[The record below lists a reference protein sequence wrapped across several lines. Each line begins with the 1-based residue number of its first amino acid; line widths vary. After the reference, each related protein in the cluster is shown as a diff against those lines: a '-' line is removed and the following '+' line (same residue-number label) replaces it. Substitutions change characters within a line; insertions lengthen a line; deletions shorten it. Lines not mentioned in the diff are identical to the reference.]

1 MSEVKTIEAGPDR
14 KPIQMT
20 GVCSIEA
27 AAAPKDGEDAAL
39 PSVKLDAYNGG
50 KIAVGWWGDI
60 VVDLKGLPGMR
71 DVAFNPDDGLIL
83 GAAVTMNE
91 VATHP
96 AILAHY
102 RMLADACETV
112 GSYQLRNRAT
122 IGGNIC
128 NGSPC
133 ADSLPPLYVLD
144 AVAILESANGERR
157 LPIEKCFKGPK
168 ETVFYRN
175 ELLTAVEFAIPAQ
188 SANSFFF
195 ASGQRKALA
204 ITKISVAGQF
214 NFIEG
219 VVQMARIAY
228 GSVAPSVL
236 RGAAVEEYIQWQS
249 LSQETIKKSVSLCRN
264 EIKPIDDIRSTADWR
279 REATGV
285 LLQRGL
291 ELLAEKNQPPA
302 QI

>member
-1 MSEVKTIEAGPDR
+1 
-14 KPIQMT
+14 MT
-20 GVCSIEA
+20 TFDQVISSDIIRDYAPVLWSA
-27 AAAPKDGEDAAL
+27 AQ
-39 PSVKLDAYNGG
+39 S
-50 KIAVGWWGDI
+50 
-60 VVDLKGLPGMR
+60 
-71 DVAFNPDDGLIL
+71 L
-83 GAAVTMNE
+83 GS
-91 VATHP
+91 P
-96 AILAHY
+96 
-102 RMLADACETV
+102 
-112 GSYQLRNRAT
+112 QLRNRAT

>member
-1 MSEVKTIEAGPDR
+1 MILPEFRVMAPENLYEALDLLDGYGPEGAMVLAGGTDLLVRMKEGSLRPSTVIVLDKVPNLDFIEMSADKIRIGA
-14 KPIQMT
+14 MT
-20 GVCSIEA
+20 TFDQVISSDIIRDYAPVLWSA
-27 AAAPKDGEDAAL
+27 AQ
-39 PSVKLDAYNGG
+39 S
-50 KIAVGWWGDI
+50 
-60 VVDLKGLPGMR
+60 
-71 DVAFNPDDGLIL
+71 L
-83 GAAVTMNE
+83 GS
-91 VATHP
+91 P
-96 AILAHY
+96 
-102 RMLADACETV
+102 
-112 GSYQLRNRAT
+112 QLRNRAT

>member
-1 MSEVKTIEAGPDR
+1 MILPEFRVMAPENLYEALDLLDGYGPEGAMVLAGGTDLLVRMKEGSLRPSTVIVLDKVPDLDFIEMSLDKIRIGA
-14 KPIQMT
+14 MT
-20 GVCSIEA
+20 TFDQVISSDIIRDYAPVLWSA
-27 AAAPKDGEDAAL
+27 AQ
-39 PSVKLDAYNGG
+39 S
-50 KIAVGWWGDI
+50 
-60 VVDLKGLPGMR
+60 
-71 DVAFNPDDGLIL
+71 L
-83 GAAVTMNE
+83 GS
-91 VATHP
+91 P
-96 AILAHY
+96 
-102 RMLADACETV
+102 
-112 GSYQLRNRAT
+112 QLRNRAT

-144 AVAILESANGERR
+144 AVAILESADGERR

-168 ETVFYRN
+168 ETVFNRN

-214 NFIEG
+214 NFVEG

-228 GSVAPSVL
+228 GSVAPTVL

-249 LSQETIKKSVSLCRN
+249 LSQETIQKSVSLCRN